1 MNLTDFYYKKGL
13 VPDRI
18 YYLVN
23 NKDLIENY
31 SDQQQ
36 NKNTQQKA
44 ALIDKQEEAAFKK
57 LVSDL
62 VKEELQQ
69 TFDTLFQDLK

>member
-1 MNLTDFYYKKGL
+1 MNLTDFYYKKGF